1 MTTYILR
8 RFLLLF
14 PTLLGVTLLTFL
26 LFRMVAGN
34 AAEIRAGGGA
44 MGGHP
49 LTAEGPREQTMKILG
64 LDKPPLV
71 AYGGWLWNALHGDL
85 GQSLVD
91 RRPVADKIAERL
103 PLTLSLMSCS
113 LVLSYLVAIP
123 LGVAA
128 AIKRG
133 QALDRGISFLVFFL
147 YSIPSFAMALML
159 ILLVAGGDYLNL
171 LPMHGISSVNAPEMT
186 DLPWLWDRIQHMILP
201 VFCLTYATLASISR
215 YARVSMIEAL
225 SQDFIRTAR
234 AKGLSERLVIFRH
247 ALRNALIPII
257 TLFALDLPGL
267 IGGAIII
274 EEIFSLPGMGQLIF
288 QSIDARDEFTVM
300 GVTLVAAIVTL
311 ISYLLAD
318 ILYVVVDPR
327 ISYE

>member
-8 RFLLLF
+8 RLLLLI
-14 PTLLGVTLLTFL
+14 PTLVGITLLTYIL
-26 LFRMVAGN
+26 VRAAPGN
-34 AAEIRAGGGA
+34 AALIRGGGGA

-49 LTAEGPREQTMKILG
+49 MSAEAREQMIHLLG
-64 LDKPPLV
+64 LDKSPIQ
-71 AYGGWLWNALHGDL
+71 AYGDWLWRLVHLDL
-85 GQSLVD
+85 GNSFVD
-91 RRPVADKIAERL
+91 RRPVVAKIWERL
-103 PLTLSLMSCS
+103 PVTLTLMGSSLM
-113 LVLSYLVAIP
+113 LSYLIAIP
-123 LGVAA
+123 LGIAA

-133 QALDRGISFLVFFL
+133 QVLDRTISFIVFAL

-171 LPMHGISSVNAPEMT
+171 LPMFGVSSINAADMSFPQRV
-186 DLPWLWDRIQHMILP
+186 WDRIEHLILP

-215 YARVSMIEAL
+215 YARVSMLDAL
-225 SQDFIRTAR
+225 GQDFVRTAR
-234 AKGLSERLVIFRH
+234 AKGLPERLVLFRH

-257 TLFALDLPGL
+257 TIFALDLPSL

-274 EEIFSLPGMGQLIF
+274 EGIFSLPGMGQLIF
-288 QSIDARDEFTVM
+288 MSLDAQDIPTIM
-300 GVTLVAAIVTL
+300 GITLVAAVVTL
-311 ISYLLAD
+311 FSYLLAD